1 MKKSGKK
8 LAKVSGVGEM
18 KDDKKKTWVTV
29 ARGVQVKLHPTRK
42 HGKGP
47 DKYFRIRYAVD
58 GKIVSESLGWASED
72 MTQEE
77 AVSRR
82 LQYIKAR
89 KGIIEGPTSKAEAK
103 QAEAEAKQAE
113 MDAKA
118 QADAQAVIDAA
129 KNITLR
135 EYWPE
140 YLKAAKLKK
149 KVKSWQAED
158 GYFRNWIDELLG
170 HVPMREIGL
179 VQWDGLMAALT
190 DAGLAP
196 RTRQYVALT
205 LRQCLDHA
213 FMRKLIPEAPPRA
226 KHVGA
231 TLKPDSNRRTRTL
244 SNQELQS
251 ILTALAERD
260 QAAYAIT
267 LFCALT
273 GCRFGEAAALQWQDV
288 DLGRGECTFRAT
300 KNGQDRTIPL
310 MDSLLDFMRGM
321 GSGTGLVFP
330 NGNGTQ
336 YRQTPQ
342 PFRDTVAAMG
352 LNKGRDKRD
361 KVVFHTLRHTA
372 ATRLAQVN
380 TPLPDLMA
388 LAGWKTASMALRYA
402 HSNDAGRRRA
412 MSALEG
418 MMQTEPAKVIE
429 IHSGKK

>member
-1 MKKSGKK
+1 MAGSKR
-8 LAKVSGVGEM
+8 
-18 KDDKKKTWVTV
+18 V
-29 ARGVQVKLHPTRK
+29 ARGIRVRDHETRK
-42 HGKGP
+42 HGVGP
-47 DKYFRIRYAVD
+47 DRQYFIRFRIVKVVD
-58 GKIVSESLGWASED
+58 GEKISVQKEEPLGWASEGWNLD
-72 MTQEE
+72 RAISERAKLKDGHRDGTGSATLKEGREVNE
-77 AVSRR
+77 A
-82 LQYIKAR
+82 A
-89 KGIIEGPTSKAEAK
+89 TAAAK
-103 QAEAEAKQAE
+103 L
-113 MDAKA
+113 DAAA
-118 QADAQAVIDAA
+118 QAILDAA

-149 KVKSWQAED
+149 KVKSWQTED

-170 HVPMREIGL
+170 HIPMREIGL

-244 SNQELQS
+244 SNQELQA
-251 ILTALAERD
+251 ILAALAERD

-288 DLGRGECTFRAT
+288 DLGRGECTFRST

-310 MDSLLDFMRGM
+310 PDALLDFIRGM
-321 GSGTGLVFP
+321 GPGKGLVFP

-336 YRQTPQ
+336 YRQTPT
-342 PFRDTVAAMG
+342 PFRDAVDAMN
-352 LNKGRDKRD
+352 LNDGRDKRD
-361 KVVFHTLRHTA
+361 RVVFHTLRHTA

-412 MSALEG
+412 MAALES
-418 MMQTEPAKVIE
+418 MTQVEVPKVVE
-429 IHSGKK
+429 LFGNGKK

>member
-1 MKKSGKK
+1 MKSD
-8 LAKVSGVGEM
+8 E
-18 KDDKKKTWVTV
+18 KKTWVTV
-29 ARGVQVKLHPTRK
+29 TRGVQVKLHPTRK

-47 DKYFRIRYAVD
+47 DKYFRIRYALD
-58 GKIVSESLGWASED
+58 GQIISESLGWASEG

-82 LQYIKAR
+82 LQYIKVR
-89 KGIIEGPTSKAEAK
+89 KGIVEGAASKTEAK
-103 QAEAEAKQAE
+103 QAEAL
-113 MDAKA
+113 AKA
-118 QADAQAVIDAA
+118 QAEAQRRLEES

-135 EYWPE
+135 EYWSV
-140 YLKAAKLKK
+140 YLEAAKLKK
-149 KVKSWQAED
+149 KTKSWQAED

-170 HVPMREIGL
+170 HIPMRQIGL

-244 SNQELQS
+244 SNQELQA
-251 ILTALAERD
+251 ILAALAERD

-288 DLGRGECTFRAT
+288 DLGLGQCTFRNT

-310 MDSLLDFMRGM
+310 ADSLVDFMRSVGP
-321 GSGTGLVFP
+321 GKGLVFP

-336 YRQTPQ
+336 YRQTPT
-342 PFRDTVAAMG
+342 PFRDAVEALA
-352 LNKGRDKRD
+352 LNEGRDKRD
-361 KVVFHTLRHTA
+361 RVVFHSLRHTA

-412 MSALEG
+412 MAALEG
-418 MMQTEPAKVIE
+418 LTQVEPAKVVE
-429 IHSGKK
+429 LFGGGKK

>member
-1 MKKSGKK
+1 MKSD
-8 LAKVSGVGEM
+8 E
-18 KDDKKKTWVTV
+18 KKTWVTV
-29 ARGVQVKLHPTRK
+29 ARGVQIKLHPTRK
-42 HGKGP
+42 NGKAP
-47 DKYFRIRYAVD
+47 DKYFRIRYALD
-58 GKIVSESLGWASED
+58 GKIISESLGWASEG

-89 KGIIEGPTSKAEAK
+89 KGIVEGPASKAEAK
-103 QAEAEAKQAE
+103 QSEAL
-113 MDAKA
+113 AKA
-118 QADAQAVIDAA
+118 QAEAQRLLEES

-140 YLKAAKLKK
+140 YLKASKLKK

-158 GYFRNWIDELLG
+158 GYFRNWIDPLLG
-170 HVPMREIGL
+170 HIPMREIGL

-190 DAGLAP
+190 DAGLSP

-205 LRQCLDHA
+205 LRQILDHA

-231 TLKPDSNRRTRTL
+231 TLKPDSNRRTRVLTG
-244 SNQELQS
+244 QELQA
-251 ILTALAERD
+251 ILAGLAERD
-260 QAAYAIT
+260 QAAYNLT

-288 DLGRGECTFRAT
+288 DLGLGQCTFRAT

-310 MDSLLDFMRGM
+310 ADALVDFLRDM
-321 GSGTGLVFP
+321 GPSKGLVFP

-336 YRQTPQ
+336 YRQTPS
-342 PFRDTVAAMG
+342 PFRDVVDALG

-380 TPLPDLMA
+380 TPLPDLMS
-388 LAGWKTASMALRYA
+388 LAGWKTASMALRYS

-412 MSALEG
+412 MAALEG
-418 MMQTEPAKVIE
+418 LTRTEPTKIIE
-429 IHSGKK
+429 LHGGKK